1 MEAPAPG
8 TPQPRDEWYDSGDDL
23 SHLDA
28 PASPDPL
35 DDTLDSHP
43 LDSDSDRDVSHIAH
57 DTSSEDDRDDR
68 PPVDDL
74 DGLANH
80 RVLHIHGTPVG
91 ICEVHLLGTAHVS
104 WDSARDAV
112 RLVRAIR
119 PDVVFLELC
128 EARRR
133 VIQPRPT
140 DVPTDEPPSPSRM
153 VEMWRRGTPVWGIV
167 HAWML
172 AVAAKELGVPP
183 GAEFAAAA
191 AAASEVGG
199 CEVVLGDRDVG
210 TTLRRTWHALSVW
223 ERVRFVWAMIAG
235 GFNVPNGDELRRM
248 IEELKD
254 ADALTEA
261 FKQLGED
268 FPSLLAP
275 LIHERD
281 AYMVAGLRQIAHRD
295 PHGGNHRPCRKIV
308 AVVGAGHCSG
318 MEDFLSV
325 PWAPGD
331 VASILA
337 EMNEVPDPRDWERS
351 RRVIA
356 WSVGLTLAG
365 SVLGTVYAA
374 SMVASRLRR
383 R

>member
-43 LDSDSDRDVSHIAH
+43 LDADSDRDVRHIAH

-191 AAASEVGG
+191 AAATEVGG

-210 TTLRRTWHALSVW
+210 ATLRRTWHALSVW

>member
-1 MEAPAPG
+1 
-8 TPQPRDEWYDSGDDL
+8 
-23 SHLDA
+23 
-28 PASPDPL
+28 
-35 DDTLDSHP
+35 
-43 LDSDSDRDVSHIAH
+43 
-57 DTSSEDDRDDR
+57 
-68 PPVDDL
+68 
-74 DGLANH
+74 
-80 RVLHIHGTPVG
+80 
-91 ICEVHLLGTAHVS
+91 
-104 WDSARDAV
+104 
-112 RLVRAIR
+112 
-119 PDVVFLELC
+119 
-128 EARRR
+128 
-133 VIQPRPT
+133 
-140 DVPTDEPPSPSRM
+140 
-153 VEMWRRGTPVWGIV
+153 
-167 HAWML
+167 ML

-210 TTLRRTWHALSVW
+210 TTLRRTWHALSAW

-295 PHGGNHRPCRKIV
+295 PIGGNHRPCRKIV
-308 AVVGAGHCSG
+308 AVVGAGHCAG

-325 PWAPGD
+325 PWRHPDD
-331 VASILA
+331 VAAILA
-337 EMNEVPDPRDWERS
+337 EMNEVPDPGDWERS

-356 WSVGLTLAG
+356 WSIGLTLAG

-374 SMVASRLRR
+374 SMVATRLRR

>member
-8 TPQPRDEWYDSGDDL
+8 TPQPRDEWYDSGDDP

-43 LDSDSDRDVSHIAH
+43 LDSDSDRDVSRIAH
-57 DTSSEDDRDDR
+57 DTSSEDDR
-68 PPVDDL
+68 DDL

-112 RLVRAIR
+112 RLVRAVR

-140 DVPTDEPPSPSRM
+140 DVPTDETPSPRRM

-167 HAWML
+167 HAYIL

-210 TTLRRTWHALSVW
+210 TTLRRTWHALSAW
-223 ERVRFVWAMIAG
+223 ERVRFAWAMLVG

-281 AYMVAGLRQIAHRD
+281 AYMVAGLRTIAHRD
-295 PHGGNHRPCRKIV
+295 PIGGNRPCRKIV
-308 AVVGAGHCSG
+308 AVVGAGHCAG
-318 MEDFLSV
+318 MEDFLTV
-325 PWAPGD
+325 PWCHPGD
-331 VASILA
+331 TAAILS

-351 RRVIA
+351 RRVIV
-356 WSVGLTLAG
+356 WSVGLTLVG

-374 SMVASRLRR
+374 SMVANRLRR

>member
-43 LDSDSDRDVSHIAH
+43 LDSDSDRDVSRIAH
-57 DTSSEDDRDDR
+57 DTSSEDD
-68 PPVDDL
+68 PVDDL

-112 RLVRAIR
+112 RLVRAVR

-140 DVPTDEPPSPSRM
+140 DVPTDEPPSPRRM

-167 HAWML
+167 HAYIL

-210 TTLRRTWHALSVW
+210 TTLRRTWHALSAW
-223 ERVRFVWAMIAG
+223 ERVRFAWAMLVG

-281 AYMVAGLRQIAHRD
+281 AYMVAGLRTIAHRD
-295 PHGGNHRPCRKIV
+295 PIGGNRPCRKIV
-308 AVVGAGHCSG
+308 AVVGAGHCAG
-318 MEDFLSV
+318 MEDFLTV
-325 PWAPGD
+325 PWRHPGD
-331 VASILA
+331 TAAILS

-351 RRVIA
+351 RRVIV
-356 WSVGLTLAG
+356 WSVGLTLVG

-374 SMVASRLRR
+374 SMVANRLRR